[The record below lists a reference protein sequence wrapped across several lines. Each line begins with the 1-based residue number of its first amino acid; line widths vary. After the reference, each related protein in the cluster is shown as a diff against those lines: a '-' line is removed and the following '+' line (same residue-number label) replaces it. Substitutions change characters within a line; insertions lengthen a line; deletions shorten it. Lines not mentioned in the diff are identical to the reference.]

1 MHISKLCFVVFCCV
15 PNSGITI
22 QMRRDEDFLPRE
34 AEKVY
39 ARQKSVMAGGDSS
52 PGRTNGK
59 ILPGARSEEKESA

>member
-15 PNSGITI
+15 PNSGIRI
-22 QMRRDEDFLPRE
+22 KMRRDEDFLPRE

-52 PGRTNGK
+52 PGRTN
-59 ILPGARSEEKESA
+59 